1 MPKEKQVHE
10 QPLAFVSHKTRS
22 RIRLKVPSKKKDHA
36 FFTSLAEKMSSV
48 EGVSAVEAY
57 PLTGSI
63 LLLHS
68 SDPDRVIE
76 TASAAGGIRFGRHA
90 GTRTNLHRRV
100 TETFEGIDVALR
112 DATANELD
120 VGGLAFLTLL
130 GTGIYQIWRGNFT
143 AIPWYAAGWYA
154 LNIFLKSNSDEQT
167 AH

>member
-1 MPKEKQVHE
+1 MHE

-22 RIRLKVPSKKKDHA
+22 RIRLKVPSKRKDHA
-36 FFTSLAEKMSSV
+36 FFASLAEKMSSV

-76 TASAAGGIRFGRHA
+76 TASVEGGIRFVRHA
-90 GTRTNLHRRV
+90 GTRTNLHRRIS
-100 TETFEGIDVALR
+100 ETFEGIDIALR
-112 DATANELD
+112 DVTANELD
-120 VGGLAFLTLL
+120 AGGVAVLTLL
-130 GTGIYQIWRGNFT
+130 GAGIYQILKGNLT
-143 AIPWYAAGWYA
+143 AVPWYAAGWYA
-154 LNIFLKSNSDEQT
+154 LNIFLKSNSEEQT

>member
-1 MPKEKQVHE
+1 MHE

-22 RIRLKVPSKKKDHA
+22 RIRLKVPSKRKDHA
-36 FFTSLAEKMSSV
+36 FFASLAEKMSSV

-76 TASAAGGIRFGRHA
+76 TASVVGGLRFDRNVV
-90 GTRTNLHRRV
+90 TRTNLHRRV

-112 DATANELD
+112 DVTGNELD
-120 VGGLAFLTLL
+120 VGGLAVLTLL
-130 GTGIYQIWRGNFT
+130 GAAIYQILKGNLT
-143 AIPWYAAGWYA
+143 AVPWYAAGWYA
-154 LNIFLKSNSDEQT
+154 LNIFLKSNSEEQT
-167 AH
+167 AR